1 MSLRRPL
8 LGLALLAAAAGTH
21 AAPVSYT
28 IDPTHTDVVVSWD
41 YLGFARPSARL
52 EATGT
57 VVYDAERPAASSVQ
71 VSLPLASF
79 DGHVERLNQRVQRED
94 YFDAEKFPQASFA
107 STAVK
112 LDGNRLTINGNL
124 TLRGVTRPVVLEGT
138 LNKLGPHPAKG
149 VDALGA
155 SASTTIRRS
164 EFGLVQQLPHIAD
177 EVKITIQLFALA
189 GEAGK

>member
-1 MSLRRPL
+1 MSLPRL
-8 LGLALLAAAAGTH
+8 VLASALLVASAGAQ

-57 VVYDAERPAASSVQ
+57 VVYDEARPSASSVQ
-71 VSLPLASF
+71 VTLPLASF
-79 DGHVERLNQRVQRED
+79 DGHVDRLNQRVQRED
-94 YFDAEKFPQASFA
+94 YFDAEKFPQASFT

-112 LDGNRLTINGNL
+112 VDGTKLTINGNL
-124 TLRGVTRPVVLEGT
+124 SLRGVTRPVVLEGT
-138 LNKLGPHPAKG
+138 LNKVGQHPAKN
-149 VDALGA
+149 VPALGA
-155 SASTTIRRS
+155 SASTTIKRS

-177 EVKITIQLFALA
+177 ELKIRIQLFALGA
-189 GEAGK
+189 EAGK